1 MRWFPFP
8 PWPPAA
14 AINIER
20 DSLVY
25 RPGVGMM
32 LINAQHQ
39 ILAGKRID
47 MPSDAWQMPQGG
59 IDSGEDPEA
68 AAWRELWEEVGT
80 DKAELITRTA
90 DWIPYEFPDDL
101 IPKLWDGKFRGQT
114 QIWYL
119 MRFTGTDDDFDLDV
133 HEREFSEIQWLDR
146 QTLVDRVVWFKRQSY
161 VDMLAEFAPH
171 FPD

>member
-1 MRWFPFP
+1 VPD
-8 PWPPAA
+8 
-14 AINIER
+14 IER
-20 DSLVY
+20 ESMVY

-32 LINAQHQ
+32 VINGQHQ
-39 ILAGKRID
+39 ILAGKRVD
-47 MPSDAWQMPQGG
+47 MAADAWQMPQGG
-59 IDSGEDPEA
+59 IDPGEDPEQ

-90 DWIPYEFPDDL
+90 DWIPYDFPDDL
-101 IPKLWDGKFRGQT
+101 VAKLWDGQFRGQT

-119 MRFTGTDDDFDLDV
+119 MRFTGTNDDFDLDV

-161 VDMLAEFAPH
+161 VDMLAEFAQH